1 MTRVHAAD
9 GSLIAEYA
17 RERRLYVPI
26 QATPKLVINAFLSA
40 EDKNFYKHM
49 GIDPEGIVRAV
60 WPMSAPA
67 EGASRALRRSPS
79 RSPRTSSSP
88 TSAPTSARS
97 ARRCWRSSKRPFPK
111 DKILE
116 LYLNEIYLGLGNYGV
131 AAAAPRT
138 ISASPFT
145 N

>member
-60 WPMSAPA
+60 LANVRSGGARAGRFDDHPA
-67 EGASRALRRSPS
+67 GREELPPHQRAHLRAQDPRGAAGAAHRNDVPEGQNPRALSERDLSRPRAAITASR
-79 RSPRTSSSP
+79 PR
-88 TSAPTSARS
+88 
-97 ARRCWRSSKRPFPK
+97 
-111 DKILE
+111 L
-116 LYLNEIYLGLGNYGV
+116 
-131 AAAAPRT
+131 
-138 ISASPFT
+138 
-145 N
+145 